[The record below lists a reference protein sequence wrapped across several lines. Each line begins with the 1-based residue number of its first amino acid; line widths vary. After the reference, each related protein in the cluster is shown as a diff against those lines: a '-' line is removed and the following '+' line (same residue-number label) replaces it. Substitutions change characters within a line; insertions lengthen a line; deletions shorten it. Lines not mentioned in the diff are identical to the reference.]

1 MIEKLAE
8 QVVDTTV
15 NKLVHN
21 TAIETVEKV
30 AKAASDMPG
39 HTGIIAGKLGDVVDG
54 VQNLVE
60 DVGELV
66 VAIVDVFDGDDK
78 EPATPVEPEE
88 GK

>member
-1 MIEKLAE
+1 
-8 QVVDTTV
+8 
-15 NKLVHN
+15 
-21 TAIETVEKV
+21 
-30 AKAASDMPG
+30 MPG

>member
-1 MIEKLAE
+1 MVDKIAE
-8 QVVDTTV
+8 QIVDATV

-21 TAIETVEKV
+21 TAIETAEKV

-39 HTGIIAGKLGDVVDG
+39 HTGIIAGKIGDVIDG

-60 DVGELV
+60 DIGELA
-66 VAIVDVFDGDDK
+66 VAIVDVFDGDD
-78 EPATPVEPEE
+78 EPAKPEEPEE